1 MVQLTLGN
9 YENPNMH
16 AHHITVNIAIQWK
29 KLTYASMLNDL
40 QIRLIEAIKWS

>member
-9 YENPNMH
+9 YENPNI
-16 AHHITVNIAIQWK
+16 HHITVNIAIQWK